1 MSTTEVRTSGSPLPP
16 GFALVMESD
25 ADLRA
30 TICNALTLDGYRV
43 EEASDC
49 AGVLAWRTKA
59 TGDLPDDFLLALGA
73 GEVDTDWE
81 ALRVA
86 LDEDALLSR
95 AAVIVLLT
103 IRNGLTFPAR
113 ARIVQKP
120 FDMEN
125 LLALVASDMASSRG
139 RAVGRAHSP
148 ADG

>member
-49 AGVLAWRTKA
+49 AGVLAWRTNA
-59 TGDLPDDFLLALGA
+59 AGDLPDDFLLALGA
-73 GEVDTDWE
+73 GEVDADWE

-120 FDMEN
+120 FDMEH
-125 LLALVASDMASSRG
+125 LLAIVASDMASSRG
-139 RAVGRAHSP
+139 RVVGRANSP